1 MTEKKIKII
10 CVSTFIGTIMAVLLL
25 AVKIS

>member
-1 MTEKKIKII
+1 MTERKVKAI
-10 CVSTFIGTIMAVLLL
+10 CVSVFIGTIMAVLLL